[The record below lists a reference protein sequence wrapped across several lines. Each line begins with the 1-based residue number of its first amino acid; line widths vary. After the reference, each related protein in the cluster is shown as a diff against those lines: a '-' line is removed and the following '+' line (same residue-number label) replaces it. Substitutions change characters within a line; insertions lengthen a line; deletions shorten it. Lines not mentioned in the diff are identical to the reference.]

1 MKTFHRVQNV
11 WLKPNIDMNID
22 LRKQQKNWFEKD
34 LMNKLMKDATFGK
47 TMVNL
52 KTKVP
57 LLQENEEGTI

>member
-1 MKTFHRVQNV
+1 
-11 WLKPNIDMNID
+11 MNID

-34 LMNKLMKDATFGK
+34 LMNKLMKDAAFGK